1 MEKMETRAKN
11 IRDELL
17 RKQKEREEE
26 EKKLM
31 IKNEMRKKMEE
42 KERKQKLIE
51 QKIKEEEYQ
60 KKLNELYSLRNK
72 NREKI
77 EKQLLLKDKIQKKNL
92 ELIKKEKDKQIKARN
107 KSTDE
112 RTQKAYDF
120 LKLKYEQKNEKDK
133 LNFLQKNKLIEEKL
147 NKQKDLEKKEF
158 HQRLIQSAIKR
169 EEIEDNLRKK
179 ERILQKNRLK
189 ILNEI
194 EEKDKKINILK
205 LQKKK
210 IWDKQQKM
218 NKNYEKNREKLFQK
232 FNSLMLQRNKKSKE
246 EIIEELL
253 DGKNKNESLRYKNK
267 YSNLKFD
274 SVNRSANIINNN
286 NKIKDEIFLTNLSM
300 KKAKEYE
307 SKI

>member
-307 SKI
+307 SKE